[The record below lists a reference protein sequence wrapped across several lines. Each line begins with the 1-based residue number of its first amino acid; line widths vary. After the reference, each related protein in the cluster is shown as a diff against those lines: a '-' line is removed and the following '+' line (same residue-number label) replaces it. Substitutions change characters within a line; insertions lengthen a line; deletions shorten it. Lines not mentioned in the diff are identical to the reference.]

1 MNIFFLMLIDIM
13 TKKISAKIKYP
24 VYNYMCQYVGLQKF
38 KEKKLKK
45 KRVFQVQNYLMLIF
59 KR

>member
-1 MNIFFLMLIDIM
+1 MLIDIM

-38 KEKKLKK
+38 KEKKIKEKK
-45 KRVFQVQNYLMLIF
+45 SVSSTELFNVNF
-59 KR
+59 

>member
-38 KEKKLKK
+38 KEKKIKEKK
-45 KRVFQVQNYLMLIF
+45 SVSSTELFNVNY
-59 KR
+59 

>member
-38 KEKKLKK
+38 KEKKYKEKK
-45 KRVFQVQNYLMLIF
+45 SVSSTELFNVNF
-59 KR
+59 

>member
-13 TKKISAKIKYP
+13 AKKISAKIKYP

-38 KEKKLKK
+38 KEKKIKEKK
-45 KRVFQVQNYLMLIF
+45 SVSSTELFNVNF
-59 KR
+59 

>member
-38 KEKKLKK
+38 KEKKIKEKK
-45 KRVFQVQNYLMLIF
+45 SVSSTELFDVNF
-59 KR
+59 

>member
-38 KEKKLKK
+38 KEKKIKEKK
-45 KRVFQVQNYLMLIF
+45 SVSSTELFNVNF
-59 KR
+59 